1 MGVKVA
7 ERGRRC
13 QSVVGCG
20 SPEANPCLGGTDEN
34 IQRSEDRESRIEKG
48 HPRSSILGYL
58 VLRQLDAIAVRIGDV
73 DRVPRALA
81 VHSRLLDLDTFGLQ
95 LFDQFLRI
103 VWPLD
108 VAGGMRHAGKLFF
121 RTIEQA

>member
-1 MGVKVA
+1 M
-7 ERGRRC
+7 
-13 QSVVGCG
+13 
-20 SPEANPCLGGTDEN
+20 
-34 IQRSEDRESRIEKG
+34 EDRGSKKAIL

-95 LFDQFLRI
+95 RCDQFLRI

-108 VAGGMRHAGKLFF
+108 VEGVMRHAGKLFF
-121 RTIEQA
+121 RSIEQAKTGVAGAQAVYLDSGLGLFDASEKQFP